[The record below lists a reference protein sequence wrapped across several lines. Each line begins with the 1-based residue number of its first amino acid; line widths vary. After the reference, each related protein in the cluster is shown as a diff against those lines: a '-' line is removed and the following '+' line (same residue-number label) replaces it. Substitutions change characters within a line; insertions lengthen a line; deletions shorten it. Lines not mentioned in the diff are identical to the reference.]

1 MTGRPRRGDEDWQ
14 TRTIA
19 SKKTGAAD
27 PTLRATLATTLEP
40 RFHPGALPH
49 RRPNPSHRD
58 RSACLLPVSARIPF
72 LLDLSPPHRTHDEST
87 ADAACAHADNCRG
100 GGYAWKPAER
110 VRDDSWVVFLLTRTG
125 TLALWRGDCQMRNA
139 VRNNTGLPHH
149 LERRA
154 HGISQTMMAWGGHGP
169 SMTHHPLRIVAKDR
183 HWKR

>member
-87 ADAACAHADNCRG
+87 SDAACAHADNCRG
-100 GGYAWKPAER
+100 GGYAGKPAER

-139 VRNNTGLPHH
+139 VRNNTGLPPSFGTPCPGHITNDDGVG
-149 LERRA
+149 RA
-154 HGISQTMMAWGGHGP
+154 WAEHDSPPA
-169 SMTHHPLRIVAKDR
+169 SYCC
-183 HWKR
+183 